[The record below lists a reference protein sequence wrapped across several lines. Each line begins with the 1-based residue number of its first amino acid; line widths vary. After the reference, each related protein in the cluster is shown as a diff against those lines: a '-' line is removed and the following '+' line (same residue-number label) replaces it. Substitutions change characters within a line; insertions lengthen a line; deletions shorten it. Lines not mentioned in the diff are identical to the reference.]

1 MTDIRIGTK
10 VTLLQTKYRDING
23 HYTKVEIPVEYEV
36 VDIFLEAYT
45 SGYKVVVK
53 AKYYSEN
60 CECWFIG
67 TFYLNDF
74 LEKISN
80 VQFADLKGGAE

>member
-10 VTLLQTKYRDING
+10 VTLLQTKYKDIKG
-23 HYTKVEIPVEYEV
+23 HYTKVEIPIEYEV

-53 AKYYSEN
+53 AKYYKQD
-60 CECWFIG
+60 CECSFMD
-67 TFYLNDF
+67 TFFLNDF
-74 LEKISN
+74 LEKIST
-80 VQFADLKGGAE
+80 VQFTDIKGGAE

>member
-10 VTLLQTKYRDING
+10 VTLLQTKYRDIDG
-23 HYTKVEIPVEYEV
+23 HYTKVEIPIEYEV

-53 AKYYSEN
+53 AKYYKPE
-60 CECWFIG
+60 CECSFMD
-67 TFYLNDF
+67 TFFLNDF

-80 VQFADLKGGAE
+80 VQFADLKSGTE